1 MTSHLKQ
8 EFENWDQGF
17 IKKTCTQICPF
28 GRLKNT
34 QNQFTLQ
41 TWNEIRIRNFTQSIV
56 TAQDDIYFF
65 SLLFMMARWTGE
77 GIW

>member
-1 MTSHLKQ
+1 MTSHLTQ

-34 QNQFTLQ
+34 QNQFTYKL
-41 TWNEIRIRNFTQSIV
+41 EMRLG
-56 TAQDDIYFF
+56 Y
-65 SLLFMMARWTGE
+65 
-77 GIW
+77 GISHKV